1 LPLLWENIRDAQ
13 VGTAPCRKARGVDAA
28 ADFQAQGETHSK
40 KEMKLIL
47 LVLVGALLFIVWAAA
62 QLILPFFGV

>member
-1 LPLLWENIRDAQ
+1 
-13 VGTAPCRKARGVDAA
+13 
-28 ADFQAQGETHSK
+28 
-40 KEMKLIL
+40 MKLIL